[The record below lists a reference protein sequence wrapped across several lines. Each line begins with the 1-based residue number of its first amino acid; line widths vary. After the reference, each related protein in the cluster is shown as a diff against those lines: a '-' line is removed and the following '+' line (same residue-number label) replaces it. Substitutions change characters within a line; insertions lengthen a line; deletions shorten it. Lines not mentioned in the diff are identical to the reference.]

1 MALAADGYFGTLDL
15 TSNTNVYDYSP
26 FFYQKPLPGGECKLW
41 PLLNK
46 REDLRDHT
54 CRWYEDDLLTM
65 NMTALSSGHGAL
77 TADVTDVDL
86 VLASGQGTSRFLRV
100 GDILRDTTAGKKEL
114 VQVSAISTD
123 TLTVTRAYGL
133 TSANGNTETHAVSA
147 VWKLVSHLQA
157 EGSTI
162 SAGEAV
168 NLTERTNYTG
178 IIDQTVT
185 MTRSQMRRV
194 LQGGVGDPWQYQV
207 TKALEKYERMM
218 EETVIWSKE
227 AIRTTGP
234 LYGSTA
240 GIKDLIIDRAG
251 SNYVTTAAQFSYE
264 VFDDA
269 CKTLWENGY
278 DEGTPLVLLV
288 PATGKQYCA
297 YIHESAARAPY
308 DSFATKGL
316 KATHLV
322 STFGHEVPI
331 IANSHLQSDEFMI
344 LNLDLIT
351 VRFVDTMLAY
361 DLPLGTA
368 GTDMAARRFISEFS
382 LEMHNADKAH
392 WYQLGTTFTRPS

>member
-1 MALAADGYFGTLDL
+1 MALSAASYFGTLDQ

-26 FFYQKPLPGGECKLW
+26 FFYRKSLPGGEIKLW

-46 REDLRDHT
+46 REDLRDNI
-54 CRWYEDDLLTM
+54 CRWYEDASLP
-65 NMTALSSGHGAL
+65 MTVTSLSSGAGAL
-77 TADVTDVDL
+77 TASAADVDL
-86 VLASGQGTSRFLRV
+86 TLASGQQAAGFIRI
-100 GDILRDTTAGKKEL
+100 GDILRDTTAGKREL
-114 VQVSAISTD
+114 VQVTD
-123 TLTVTRAYGL
+123 FTTDALTVTRAYGL
-133 TSANGNTETHAVSA
+133 ASTDGNCETHAVSS
-147 VWKLVSHLQA
+147 VWKIVSHLQA

-168 NLTERTNYTG
+168 NLTERTNYTS

-194 LQGGVGDPWQYQV
+194 LQGGVGDPWAYQV
-207 TKALEKYERMM
+207 SKALEKYERMM
-218 EETVIWSKE
+218 EETVFWSKN
-227 AIRTTGP
+227 AARV
-234 LYGSTA
+234 STPVYSSVA
-240 GIKDLIIDRAG
+240 GVKDIIIDRAG
-251 SNYVTTAAQFSYE
+251 SNYVTTAAAFSYE

-269 CKTLWENGY
+269 IKGLWENGY

-288 PATGKQYCA
+288 PAAGKQYAA

-308 DSFATKGL
+308 DSFSTKGM

-322 STFGHEVPI
+322 STLGHEVPI
-331 IANSHLQSDEFMI
+331 VATNNLQSDEFMI

-361 DLPLGTA
+361 DIPLGEA
-368 GTDMAARRFISEFS
+368 GTDAAKRRFISEFS

-392 WYQLGTTFTRPS
+392 WYQTGVTYTRPS